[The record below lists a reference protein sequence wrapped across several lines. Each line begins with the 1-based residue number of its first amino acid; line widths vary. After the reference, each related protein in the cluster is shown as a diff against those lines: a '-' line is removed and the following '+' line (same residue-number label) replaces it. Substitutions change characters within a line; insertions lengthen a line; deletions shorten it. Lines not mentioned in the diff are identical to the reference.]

1 MWPSR
6 RRGFQRRSHM
16 GLMLLFI
23 QLCQAGFDR
32 IPPVTLGTI
41 ALNVAVYLGM
51 IHQFF
56 KQQIPHPLE
65 ICAGV
70 VQVWHHRDYWRI
82 IEATFHH
89 ANDWHLY
96 YNMVS
101 FLWKGMWLERKIGSV
116 RFLYMIGVFTVLVNT
131 VMLYLNYFVALIL
144 NDPSYI
150 NQCALGFSG
159 VVFAVKVVTTH
170 MMPRST
176 SMIMGF
182 IPVNSR
188 FACWLELL
196 LIQVLIPNASFT
208 GHLAGIL
215 VGLAYVQETLRRIV
229 EWPLAAFTRPAY
241 AGPSYTYYSGTTS
254 STASSAWAAD
264 DANVYTGGL
273 DENEQIRRATE
284 ESLREQNYPARERL
298 YPDLSSEM
306 NGRAREVPSAPP
318 GEQDHEQPHP
328 YGWNIP
334 NSTSLDQDDIRRR
347 RLEHFS
353 NISRR

>member
-1 MWPSR
+1 
-6 RRGFQRRSHM
+6 
-16 GLMLLFI
+16 
-23 QLCQAGFDR
+23 
-32 IPPVTLGTI
+32 
-41 ALNVAVYLGM
+41 M